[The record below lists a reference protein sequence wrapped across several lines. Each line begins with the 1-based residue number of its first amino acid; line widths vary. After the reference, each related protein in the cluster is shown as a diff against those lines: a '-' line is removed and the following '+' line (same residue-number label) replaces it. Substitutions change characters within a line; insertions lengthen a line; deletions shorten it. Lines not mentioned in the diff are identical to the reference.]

1 MQLRLPI
8 KNTKLRLLSVFAL
21 FVLIFSVIR
30 GFVPLLA
37 GNASLVRLTYNFSF
51 ILGILFSLFGLY
63 SVLSKKNQIISKQLR
78 LLLLANFVLYIF
90 WWFPVIVFSPSF
102 NFKIAFFYTGLFP
115 FAIIGF
121 AKLPEK
127 YLITALKIISV
138 TVAGSVIW
146 EFLLLNTNLVLNGYN
161 LAMKYQLLLRPENF
175 EVFGRTAGMMRPVG
189 ILGHRPHDAANLLAI
204 LSVYWVAML
213 FRKSTHKIS
222 IYIIS
227 VISISA
233 MLMTQSAS
241 NILAFFMGIFFI
253 MSIYRRKLFKFTS
266 YLYLL
271 YYMLILAGIGFLS
284 KVFLGVKYD
293 FLFQWLRRTFSG
305 SVWADMVSLGITNI
319 GKDLL
324 VVFTGHGSSLGF
336 SSVGNTS
343 EIAFIK
349 MLVEFGLITWIVI
362 MIILIYP
369 VWCYALNRSKD
380 KQLAL
385 PYIVGIIVGVVSL
398 WHYGSVLRT
407 TNIFVFFALHACAL
421 KIFANERINK
431 IS

>member
-1 MQLRLPI
+1 L
-8 KNTKLRLLSVFAL
+8 T
-21 FVLIFSVIR
+21 
-30 GFVPLLA
+30 
-37 GNASLVRLTYNFSF
+37 GNANLARLTYNFSF
-51 ILGILFSLFGLY
+51 ILSVLFSSFGLY
-63 SVLSKKNQIISKQLR
+63 LALSKRKQIISKQLR
-78 LLLLANFVLYIF
+78 LLLLANFILHIF
-90 WWFPVIVFSPSF
+90 WWFPIIIFGSSF

-138 TVAGSVIW
+138 IVAGSVIW
-146 EFLLLNTNLVLNGYN
+146 EFLLLNTNLVPNGYN

-175 EVFGRTAGMMRPVG
+175 EVFGRTANMMRPVG
-189 ILGHRPHDAANLLAI
+189 ILGHRPHDAGNLLAI
-204 LSVYWVAML
+204 LSAYWVAML

-253 MSIYRRKLFKFTS
+253 MSVYRRKLFKFTS

-271 YYMLILAGIGFLS
+271 YFILILTVVGFLFRI
-284 KVFLGVKYD
+284 FLDMKYD

-349 MLVEFGLITWIVI
+349 MLMEFGLITWIVI

-369 VWCYALNRSKD
+369 IWCYALNRSKN

-385 PYIVGIIVGVVSL
+385 PYIAGIIVGVVSL
-398 WHYGSVLRT
+398 WHYGSVLRI
-407 TNIFVFFALHACAL
+407 TNIFVFFALYTCAL
-421 KIFANERINK
+421 KIFANERFTK

>member
-1 MQLRLPI
+1 
-8 KNTKLRLLSVFAL
+8 
-21 FVLIFSVIR
+21 
-30 GFVPLLA
+30 
-37 GNASLVRLTYNFSF
+37 
-51 ILGILFSLFGLY
+51 
-63 SVLSKKNQIISKQLR
+63 
-78 LLLLANFVLYIF
+78 
-90 WWFPVIVFSPSF
+90 
-102 NFKIAFFYTGLFP
+102 
-115 FAIIGF
+115 
-121 AKLPEK
+121 
-127 YLITALKIISV
+127 
-138 TVAGSVIW
+138 
-146 EFLLLNTNLVLNGYN
+146 
-161 LAMKYQLLLRPENF
+161 
-175 EVFGRTAGMMRPVG
+175 MMRPVG

-241 NILAFFMGIFFI
+241 NIVAFFMGIFFI
-253 MSIYRRKLFKFTS
+253 MSVYRRKLFKFTS
-266 YLYLL
+266 YLHLL
-271 YYMLILAGIGFLS
+271 YFILILTAVGFLS
-284 KVFLGVKYD
+284 RIFLDMKYD

-305 SVWADMVSLGITNI
+305 SVWANMVSLGITNI

-349 MLVEFGLITWIVI
+349 MLMEFGLIAWIAI

-369 VWCYALNRSKD
+369 IWCYVLNRSKN

-385 PYIVGIIVGVVSL
+385 PYIAAILVGVISL

-407 TNIFVFFALHACAL
+407 TNIFVFFALYACAL
-421 KIFANERINK
+421 KIFANERFTK